1 MGCWWTCAY
10 LSSIFIKVHCP
21 VYFQKKC
28 YFQYGC
34 FIDFSLSENE
44 NDEQEADS
52 EDDTNKRKK
61 KKPAKKKPT
70 TDATKSS
77 AVKIKRPVVKRIIQP
92 CKQYWYCFLMAWLK
106 FCDEIRD

>member
-1 MGCWWTCAY
+1 MDMCLPKFNIYQG
-10 LSSIFIKVHCP
+10 P
-21 VYFQKKC
+21 VYFLKKC